1 LFEFVSA
8 HCNHTCSPFFGCQ
21 FPLLKLRNPKISPF
35 FLFFWSVLMVFWWLD
50 PHRSPMFGLKHPQL
64 LAAPGAWF
72 LAARPGPSK
81 LAAATILGGVDL
93 GYMEY
98 LGKKW

>member
-1 LFEFVSA
+1 
-8 HCNHTCSPFFGCQ
+8 
-21 FPLLKLRNPKISPF
+21 
-35 FLFFWSVLMVFWWLD
+35 MV
-50 PHRSPMFGLKHPQL
+50 RSPMFGLKHPQL

-98 LGKKW
+98 LGKNGKTGKLGQDRL

>member
-35 FLFFWSVLMVFWWLD
+35 FFVFLECVDGILMV
-50 PHRSPMFGLKHPQL
+50 RSPMFGLKHPQL